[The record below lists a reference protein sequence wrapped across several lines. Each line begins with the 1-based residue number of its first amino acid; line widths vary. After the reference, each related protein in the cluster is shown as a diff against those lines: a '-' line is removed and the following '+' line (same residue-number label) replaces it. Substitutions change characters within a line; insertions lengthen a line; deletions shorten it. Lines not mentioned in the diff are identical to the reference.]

1 MFERQ
6 LALMGKL
13 DILRLHE
20 PLSTFINRVT
30 TVFGDLNWPYFKH
43 KAGIVSGIGKRLD
56 DTCCK

>member
-20 PLSTFINRVT
+20 PQSTFINRVT
-30 TVFGDLNWPYFKH
+30 TVFEELN
-43 KAGIVSGIGKRLD
+43 
-56 DTCCK
+56 